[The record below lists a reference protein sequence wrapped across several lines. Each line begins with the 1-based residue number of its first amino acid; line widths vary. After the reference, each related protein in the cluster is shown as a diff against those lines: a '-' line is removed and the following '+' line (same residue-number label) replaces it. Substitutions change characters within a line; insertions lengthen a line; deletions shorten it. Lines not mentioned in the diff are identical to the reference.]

1 MPLAGTLGD
10 QYGRKK
16 IFLGAAVLFTTASLC
31 CGFASNIFL
40 LIVLRGVQASGGGAF
55 MPTATGIVAQQF
67 GPERDRA
74 VGLFSSV
81 FPLGGIIGPVLG
93 GVVVTYW
100 SWRGIFLVNV
110 PLGIILVISGAL
122 FIPASTWRRDQRL
135 AGRGAPFLGTPP
147 APAMFGGALPCDGRS
162 PADPRF

>member
-16 IFLGAAVLFTTASLC
+16 MSLGAAVLFPTASLC

-40 LIVLRGVQASGGGAF
+40 LIVLRGIQAIGGGAF

-67 GPERDRA
+67 GTERDRA
-74 VGLFSSV
+74 LGLFSSV

-93 GVVVTYW
+93 GIFVTDW
-100 SWRGIFLVNV
+100 SWRGLFLGNV
-110 PLGIILVISGAL
+110 P
-122 FIPASTWRRDQRL
+122 
-135 AGRGAPFLGTPP
+135 AGV
-147 APAMFGGALPCDGRS
+147 LPG
-162 PADPRF
+162 